1 MSLTLGEL
9 PGLERDLALLEL
21 RTWRLLIPVENKVF
35 CSVVC
40 IYVAKKTIRK
50 AFQNF

>member
-21 RTWRLLIPVENKVF
+21 RTWRLIIPVENKVLLLSGMHL
-35 CSVVC
+35 CS
-40 IYVAKKTIRK
+40 
-50 AFQNF
+50 